1 MFAPDTRLLLVED
14 VESVR
19 TKIQQQ
25 LQALGFQDVTLAAN
39 GKEALAILFDAHQ
52 AARDFEVVLSD
63 WNMPFMDGLELLHVL
78 RTSEYSTSI
87 PFILLSAEIR
97 ADLILEAIA
106 AGLSGCLRKP
116 FSNAQLESALRLVW
130 KQTARGHV
138 A

>member
-25 LQALGFQDVTLAAN
+25 LQALGFQDVTLATN

-106 AGLSGCLRKP
+106 AGLSGYLRKP

>member
-1 MFAPDTRLLLVED
+1 MFAPDTRILLVED

-25 LQALGFQDVTLAAN
+25 LQALGFHDVTLATN
-39 GKEALAILFDAHQ
+39 GKEALAILFDAQQ

-78 RTSEYSTSI
+78 RTSEYSMSV
-87 PFILLSAEIR
+87 PFILFSSEIR
-97 ADLILEAIA
+97 ADLILEAISS
-106 AGLSGCLRKP
+106 GLSGYLRKP
-116 FSNAQLESALRLVW
+116 FSNAQLESALKLVW
-130 KQTARGHV
+130 KQAARGHV

>member
-78 RTSEYSTSI
+78 RTSKYSTFI

-106 AGLSGCLRKP
+106 AGLSGYLRKP

-130 KQTARGHV
+130 KQAARGHV

>member
-78 RTSEYSTSI
+78 RTSEYSTTV

-106 AGLSGCLRKP
+106 AGLSGYLKKP
-116 FSNAQLESALRLVW
+116 FSNAQLESALKLVW
-130 KQTARGHV
+130 KRTARGHV

>member
-78 RTSEYSTSI
+78 RTSEYSTSV

-97 ADLILEAIA
+97 ADLILEAIS
-106 AGLSGCLRKP
+106 AGLSGYLKKP

-130 KQTARGHV
+130 KQAARGHV